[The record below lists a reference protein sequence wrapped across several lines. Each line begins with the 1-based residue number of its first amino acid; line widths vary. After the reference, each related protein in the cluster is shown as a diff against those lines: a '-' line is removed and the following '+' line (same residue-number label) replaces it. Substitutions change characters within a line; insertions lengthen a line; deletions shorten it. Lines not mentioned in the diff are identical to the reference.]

1 MHSKKKLAREAPPV
15 PVLLMK
21 TAARVAAVKVS
32 PWTMAVKAAPPGL
45 GAVLEHEGC

>member
-15 PVLLMK
+15 PVLLM
-21 TAARVAAVKVS
+21 AARVAAVKVS